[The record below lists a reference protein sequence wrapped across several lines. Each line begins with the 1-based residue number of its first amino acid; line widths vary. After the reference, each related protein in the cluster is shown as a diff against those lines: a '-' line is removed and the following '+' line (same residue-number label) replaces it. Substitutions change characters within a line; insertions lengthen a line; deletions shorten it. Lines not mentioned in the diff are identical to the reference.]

1 MIYPKLGK
9 AENPFLGKAIEELP
23 LEKEETAWD
32 FYRFAVPLPTL
43 GEEHGGEGW
52 TLHKYATF
60 VLLCKRWCFCLC
72 HLSAERDAPLPASLT
87 NLIYFYEKAYLA
99 DSSGYALCPRGS
111 RA

>member
-43 GEEHGGEGW
+43 GEEHGGKGRLC
-52 TLHKYATF
+52 TNMLPLCYYVKGGASAYATSQ
-60 VLLCKRWCFCLC
+60 LRGM
-72 HLSAERDAPLPASLT
+72 LP
-87 NLIYFYEKAYLA
+87 
-99 DSSGYALCPRGS
+99 S
-111 RA
+111 RHH